1 MQAGKERLFDELRG
15 RYAELKASWGGAP
28 AFDHWMARPLNNAR
42 LAAIA
47 TYREQLPAF
56 RQLLQCVGGDLPAF
70 YEVVEQFAEFPQA
83 ERDAAMSAPCHG
95 QAMRAV
101 GAHDV

>member
-1 MQAGKERLFDELRG
+1 
-15 RYAELKASWGGAP
+15 
-28 AFDHWMARPLNNAR
+28 MARPLNNAR

-56 RQLLQCVGGDLPAF
+56 RELLQCAGGDLPAF
-70 YEVVEQFAEFPQA
+70 YESVEQLAELPQA

-95 QAMRAV
+95 QAVGAV
-101 GAHDV
+101 GAHDALGHAVNTSL